1 MKFHLAR
8 WLCSDVESNLER
20 ARTESLAAVAS
31 GSGVVVF
38 PELFLTGYTRSI
50 DPQIARALFAE
61 LSEAVPEAL
70 LVFGS
75 ISEGHRNRVTA
86 WSGGRQLAAYDKV
99 HLFRPNREHE
109 MWEPGDRYVAFSWNG
124 RRFGLMNCNDV
135 RFPEQARSL
144 RLEARCE
151 VLIVPAW
158 WPWRR
163 DHIWRTLLQARA
175 AENQVWV
182 LGCAVAG
189 SLWSDEE
196 FAGAGNH
203 VFDPV
208 GEPVRTA
215 DDRTYELDLDC
226 PPPTIVDPLE
236 HYIDISQ
243 VDIVPDPG

>member
-1 MKFHLAR
+1 MKIHLAR
-8 WLCSDVESNLER
+8 WLCADVESNLKR
-20 ARTESLAAVAS
+20 ARTETLAAVAS
-31 GSGVVVF
+31 GCRIVVF
-38 PELFLTGYTRSI
+38 PELFLTGYRRSV
-50 DPQIARALFAE
+50 DPQVARAVFAE
-61 LSEAVPEAL
+61 LSAAAGDAL

-75 ISEGHRNRVTA
+75 ISEGGRNRVTA
-86 WSGGRQLAAYDKV
+86 WNSGRQMAAYDKV

-109 MWEPGDRYVAFSWNG
+109 MWDPGDRYVAFSWDG

-135 RFPEQARSL
+135 RFPEQARAL

-163 DHIWRTLLQARA
+163 DHIWQTLLQARA

-189 SLWSDEE
+189 SLWPEE
-196 FAGAGNH
+196 DFAGAGNY

-208 GEPVRTA
+208 GEAVRTA
-215 DDRTYELDLDC
+215 DDRTYELDLDS

-236 HYIDISQ
+236 QYVAIERVEFFGD
-243 VDIVPDPG
+243 

>member
-8 WLCSDVESNLER
+8 WLCAGVESNVER
-20 ARTESLAAVAS
+20 ARAETRAAVA
-31 GSGVVVF
+31 GGCRVVVF
-38 PELFLTGYTRSI
+38 PELFLTGYSRSM
-50 DPQIARALFAE
+50 DPKTARELFAE
-61 LSEAVPEAL
+61 LSTAAGDAL

-75 ISEGHRNRVTA
+75 ISEGGCNRTTA
-86 WSGGRQLAAYDKV
+86 WSGGRQLAVYDKV

-109 MWEPGDRYVAFSWNG
+109 LWEPGDRYVALSWKG
-124 RRFGLMNCNDV
+124 RRIGLMNCNDV
-135 RFPEQARSL
+135 RFPEQARAL
-144 RLEARCE
+144 RLQARCE
-151 VLIVPAW
+151 ILIVPAW

-189 SLWSDEE
+189 SLWPDEQ

-203 VFDPV
+203 VFDPA
-208 GEPVRTA
+208 GEVVRTP
-215 DDRTYELDLDC
+215 DDRTYELDFDH

-236 HYIDISQ
+236 QYVA
-243 VDIVPDPG
+243 VDRVEVFGD